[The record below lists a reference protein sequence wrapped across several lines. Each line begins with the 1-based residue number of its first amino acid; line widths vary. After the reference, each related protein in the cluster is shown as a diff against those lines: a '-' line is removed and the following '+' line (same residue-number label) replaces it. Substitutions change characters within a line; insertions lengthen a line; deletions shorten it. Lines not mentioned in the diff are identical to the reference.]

1 MDDPIPADM
10 AEAWLTF
17 EATAE
22 VYILEL
28 AAARHA
34 EGARFGTAQ
43 ARALLPRG
51 FRALDARGFFLSA
64 LLARLCEEGELRRET
79 VGRKFLYALAAD
91 APEGAIAGAEPEEG
105 AEPERGASPEAGAE
119 PERSAAGASP
129 EAEAER
135 EASPG
140 REPEPGP
147 SPRPS
152 PRP

>member
-79 VGRKFLYALAAD
+79 VGRKFLYALAAS
-91 APEGAIAGAEPEEG
+91 APEGSIAGAEQEEGAEPEREASSGTSPEPERSTAGAEPEEG
-105 AEPERGASPEAGAE
+105 TSSG
-119 PERSAAGASP
+119 
-129 EAEAER
+129 
-135 EASPG
+135 ASPG
-140 REPEPGP
+140 REPGAERERVPASGP
-147 SPRPS
+147 
-152 PRP
+152 